1 MKIRLFLEILR
12 DIACIL
18 KVRLTLAHLKLGI
31 QMGGLLWLSH
41 HTLKLTEVSLL
52 QYMIMIWRLKLL
64 IQIIH
69 YLALV

>member
-1 MKIRLFLEILR
+1 M
-12 DIACIL
+12 
-18 KVRLTLAHLKLGI
+18 AHLKLGI

-69 YLALV
+69 YLALI